1 MMSKQM
7 PLRILRI
14 FAWVD
19 LIASIIGAI
28 WIWSQFGKS
37 EVVYSLGHFLTN
49 PLGIAIGIAVLLQG
63 IFSCAFFSVIASI
76 GEKLIVIKEYLDI
89 IFVREYLDKKG
100 KKCPQCAEE
109 VKVEARICR
118 FCWYNFNLRAP
129 KSVSIETVIPF
140 HRDGA
145 SENQG
150 RK

>member
-76 GEKLIVIKEYLDI
+76 GEDI